1 MHVKVY
7 CWTSSRAEEL
17 KLGRTPA
24 GGGGAWAGNSPTRWS
39 VFSGLLGVHAKD
51 RPTFQG
57 GCDRVWR
64 KSLQV

>member
-24 GGGGAWAGNSPTRWS
+24 GGMGWQLFYTLVS

-51 RPTFQG
+51 RSTFQG

>member
-7 CWTSSRAEEL
+7 CQTTSRAEEL
-17 KLGRTPA
+17 KLGPDTCW
-24 GGGGAWAGNSPTRWS
+24 GMSWQLFYTLVS